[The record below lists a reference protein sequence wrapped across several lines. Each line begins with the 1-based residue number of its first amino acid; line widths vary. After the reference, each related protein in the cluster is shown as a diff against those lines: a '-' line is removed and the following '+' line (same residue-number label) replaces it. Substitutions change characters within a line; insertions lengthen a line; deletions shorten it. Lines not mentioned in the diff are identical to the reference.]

1 MFRFCFVFS
10 ENTKIYAA
18 LSSPKLKQKKPVKC
32 CIGYCKDLYLLLQ
45 INKADTIMIKFSSTT
60 DLVFLSLESKFLNAS

>member
-1 MFRFCFVFS
+1 MFRFCFVFN

-32 CIGYCKDLYLLLQ
+32 YIGYSKDLYLLSQ
-45 INKADTIMIKFSSTT
+45 INKAGTIMIE
-60 DLVFLSLESKFLNAS
+60 FLTVRDFTLIIRK

>member
-1 MFRFCFVFS
+1 MFRFCFVFD

-32 CIGYCKDLYLLLQ
+32 CIGYSKDLYLLSQ
-45 INKADTIMIKFSSTT
+45 INKAGTIMIE
-60 DLVFLSLESKFLNAS
+60 FLTVRDFTLIIGK